1 LLLQL
6 MIGKFDYL
14 EMNFSDIPMAVKDG
28 KVDAGLVI
36 HETQLS
42 YSQEGIIKIL
52 DVGEWWDKTTDGL
65 PVPLGINVMK
75 DSFGLETIRKFD
87 EFLQESIQFGLNHVD
102 DAMEYAME
110 YGRGKPRD
118 LIEKFV
124 KMYVNNV
131 TVNMGESGEKSIR
144 KFFEMAIQKNLVQ
157 KFNLK
162 IA

>member
-1 LLLQL
+1 
-6 MIGKFDYL
+6 
-14 EMNFSDIPMAVKDG
+14 
-28 KVDAGLVI
+28 
-36 HETQLS
+36 
-42 YSQEGIIKIL
+42 
-52 DVGEWWDKTTDGL
+52 
-65 PVPLGINVMK
+65 
-75 DSFGLETIRKFD
+75 
-87 EFLQESIQFGLNHVD
+87 LQESIQFGLKHAD
-102 DAMEYAME
+102 DALEYAME

>member
-1 LLLQL
+1 
-6 MIGKFDYL
+6 
-14 EMNFSDIPMAVKDG
+14 
-28 KVDAGLVI
+28 
-36 HETQLS
+36 
-42 YSQEGIIKIL
+42 
-52 DVGEWWDKTTDGL
+52 
-65 PVPLGINVMK
+65 LGINVMK

-87 EFLQESIQFGLNHVD
+87 KFLQESIQFGLKHAD
-102 DAMEYAME
+102 DALEYAME

-124 KMYVNNV
+124 KMYVNDV

-162 IA
+162 FA